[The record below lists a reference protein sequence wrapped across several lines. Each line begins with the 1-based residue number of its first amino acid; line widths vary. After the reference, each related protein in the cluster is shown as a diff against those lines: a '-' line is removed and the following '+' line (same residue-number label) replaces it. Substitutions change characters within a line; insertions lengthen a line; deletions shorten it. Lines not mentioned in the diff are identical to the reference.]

1 MDQPRIATALKGF
14 IQLQE
19 DQIVRRDPDIRSLVN
34 EQLYGLLKQIKEVA
48 HAEGRAR

>member
-1 MDQPRIATALKGF
+1 MERPRIASALKGF
-14 IQLQE
+14 MQLQE
-19 DQIVRRDPDIRSLVN
+19 DELVGSDPDIRSLVN